1 MDIDNVY
8 ILFGKASNWAN
19 LLEEELVKICT
30 MNDFVIHQEKYRAKA
45 KDPKSITKKIQKYT
59 IGKLINELKKELG
72 KDYEVKV
79 DEIFKPALE
88 KRNYLIH
95 NFFLVHHEDLHNS
108 KIFGPAV
115 CELHEIKN
123 ILFSAV
129 EFANKVSNTQFDLL
143 TKSIPLME

>member
-19 LLEEELVKICT
+19 LLEEKLVKIYT

-95 NFFLVHHEDLHNS
+95 NFF
-108 KIFGPAV
+108 
-115 CELHEIKN
+115 
-123 ILFSAV
+123 
-129 EFANKVSNTQFDLL
+129 
-143 TKSIPLME
+143 